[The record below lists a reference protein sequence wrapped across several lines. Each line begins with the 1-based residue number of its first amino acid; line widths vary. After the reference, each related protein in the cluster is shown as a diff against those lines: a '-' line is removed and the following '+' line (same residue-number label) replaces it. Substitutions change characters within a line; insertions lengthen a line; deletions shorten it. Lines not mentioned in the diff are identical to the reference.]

1 MKFWVDQNLPPAL
14 ARWLTLRGHDAAHV
28 LELGLDC
35 ASDQSILAGAIAAGA
50 AILTKDEDFAFSGLP
65 PKVIVRIGN
74 VTNARL
80 LAAVALHWGTIENA
94 LLSGE
99 TLVEF
104 RE

>member
-74 VTNARL
+74 VTNTRL
-80 LAAVALHWGTIENA
+80 ITAFEAHWPGIHKA
-94 LLSGE
+94 LLDGE